1 MSDLVERLRAR
12 RVANWVHSTGD
23 TPCCNGYAL
32 DAECIDAADTIEAQ
46 AERVRVLRVA
56 LQGLLAGE
64 DAETTLEA
72 YAAASERA
80 RAALEATQ

>member
-1 MSDLVERLRAR
+1 
-12 RVANWVHSTGD
+12 
-23 TPCCNGYAL
+23 L